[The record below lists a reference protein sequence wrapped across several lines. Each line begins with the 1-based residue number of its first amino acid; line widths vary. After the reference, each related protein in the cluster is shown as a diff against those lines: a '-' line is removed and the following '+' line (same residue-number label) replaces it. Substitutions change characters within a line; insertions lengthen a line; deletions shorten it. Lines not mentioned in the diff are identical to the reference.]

1 MASTPQQPEGSEP
14 DLDALREAIGSGDPM
29 RAMPALTQLRFCSDE
44 QAVPLLVLGSQQEAF
59 LVRSLSCSGLGYKRT
74 EQGWIVLERLLR
86 SDGDA
91 NVRAEAANA
100 LASYGVNRAWP
111 LLKAAFDAD
120 SAWLVRC
127 SILSALAEQA
137 EIDLGWLLE
146 LAGAA
151 ITDADGTVRVSGAEI
166 LGRIVREAVDQ
177 PIGAQARTLLQPL
190 QQDRDHRVVAAALNG
205 LQAR

>member
-127 SILSALAEQA
+127 SILSALAEQS
-137 EIDLGWLLE
+137 EIDLDWLLE

-166 LGRIVREAVDQ
+166 LGRIVREAVDR

-205 LQAR
+205 LQAQ